1 MEDWKKKFIFIWT
14 GQLFSILSSA
24 AVQFAVVIWISMET
38 RSASVLAFATISA
51 LLPQSLLGPFV
62 GVFVDRWNRKRTMI
76 LADCF
81 VALCSAV
88 LAMLF
93 YLDVIE
99 MWHVYMMLAL
109 RSLGNAFHAPA
120 MSASVPL
127 LAPAS
132 ELMRVSGVNQMISS
146 VCNIAGPALGGLFI
160 ANFDMT
166 YVLLFDV
173 LGAAIACIS
182 LLFVAIPNPKPSS
195 DGKTAELSWRREMK
209 EGFDAVYS
217 RKGIAL
223 LMLLSVSVT
232 FFIMPVGTLFPLM
245 TLEHFM
251 GNAYQM
257 SLVEVVWGGGM
268 LLGGAILGVWKIK
281 AKKVAMINAS
291 YLVLGLSFLLSGL
304 LPVDGF
310 IFFVLLTA
318 LGGFACSFYYAPFT
332 TLLQTHIE
340 PRMLGRVFS
349 LFSSAS
355 LLPSMIGL
363 LATGYI
369 ADSIGL
375 TNAFIISGSVIML
388 VGLLSYFIPLIMTLE
403 DKD

>member
-1 MEDWKKKFIFIWT
+1 MEDWKKKFVFIWT

-62 GVFVDRWNRKRTMI
+62 GVFVDRWNRKHTMI
-76 LADCF
+76 LADSF

-88 LAMLF
+88 LAVLF

-99 MWHVYMMLAL
+99 LWHIYIMLAL

-173 LGAAIACIS
+173 MGAAIACIS

-195 DGKTAELSWRREMK
+195 DSKAELSWKKEMK
-209 EGFDAVYS
+209 EGFNAVYS

-268 LLGGAILGVWKIK
+268 LLGGAVLGIWRIK
-281 AKKVAMINAS
+281 AKKVTMINAS
-291 YLVLGLSFLLSGL
+291 YLVLGFSFLLSGL

-318 LGGFACSFYYAPFT
+318 LGGFACSFYHVPFT

-340 PRMLGRVFS
+340 PQMLGRVFS

-369 ADSIGL
+369 ADNIGL
-375 TNAFIISGSVIML
+375 TNAFIISGALIML
-388 VGLLSYFIPLIMTLE
+388 VGLISYFIPLIMTI
-403 DKD
+403 KDRE